1 MTSSSALRR
10 NGPLDADKTTENR
23 AVVEGVGGR
32 LQKGIRQL
40 WGNDRN
46 TLIGV
51 VSDLIELYGKG

>member
-1 MTSSSALRR
+1 MQIKPGS
-10 NGPLDADKTTENR
+10 TESR
-23 AVVEGVGGR
+23 SVVEGVQEELG
-32 LQKGIRQL
+32 QL